1 MDGAESVPAE
11 RAAPGVTT
19 PETYLGWERAAR
31 FVERPQPGRRDFG
44 DAEHALDPDQFA
56 LGGTWTI
63 EDERAIAGPRARI
76 DARVGARR
84 VFLVMGSPD
93 RARDVRVLVDGRPVR
108 TVRVHAQR
116 LYRLLDFGRVER
128 RLVTLEL
135 DPGVAAYAFTFG

>member
-1 MDGAESVPAE
+1 
-11 RAAPGVTT
+11 
-19 PETYLGWERAAR
+19 
-31 FVERPQPGRRDFG
+31 
-44 DAEHALDPDQFA
+44 
-56 LGGTWTI
+56 
-63 EDERAIAGPRARI
+63 
-76 DARVGARR
+76 

-93 RARDVRVLVDGRPVR
+93 RARDVRVLIDGRPVR